1 MSKSVLLIIVKNCA
15 EMLISFPKE
24 CNKAY
29 AFKIKKSFSC
39 YVICEHGLE
48 NFSVSHFL
56 CQVFTCVMLDI
67 SFSKDYRKIF
77 GRQW

>member
-29 AFKIKKSFSC
+29 ALKKKKKSFSC
-39 YVICEHGLE
+39 YVIPNIAL
-48 NFSVSHFL
+48 
-56 CQVFTCVMLDI
+56 
-67 SFSKDYRKIF
+67 KIF
-77 GRQW
+77 QSPFSLSGIYMCDARYFLLTGL

>member
-29 AFKIKKSFSC
+29 ALKKKKKKLFLLC
-39 YVICEHGLE
+39 DTEHCLE
-48 NFSVSHFL
+48 NFSVS
-56 CQVFTCVMLDI
+56 
-67 SFSKDYRKIF
+67 IF
-77 GRQW
+77 FVRNLHV